1 MHSVHSF
8 EFINSPSP
16 HAFTRINLS
25 ARYINVF
32 FPDVKFE
39 RSERG
44 QPPTRFEWCCVARLY
59 CSVNWKQQVLG
70 ELIEAPNNFS
80 THLRHW
86 VARWGQCERIMCN
99 KIITKPLLLSHQ
111 PAGFSS
117 RYPKPIATLVDGTVI
132 AIDTARTVTLQQ
144 RATYNNKASTNAAQA
159 IGWVSPCGL
168 GMRNTSLFGGRL
180 SEEACVWLHHL
191 LLRDFPAGWARLV
204 DKVRSLQAVN
214 VVLLSW
220 SLSSSSSYC
229 CCCRCRLRRLRRR
242 RCCCGVVCRRNVV
255 VDVLVVT
262 LAFCVLPSP
271 PPHHRASHTRRGR
284 TFTSCRRTTQPS

>member
-1 MHSVHSF
+1 M
-8 EFINSPSP
+8 
-16 HAFTRINLS
+16 
-25 ARYINVF
+25 F

-159 IGWVSPCGL
+159 IGHEKHVPLRWSSQRRGLCVAAPPPAKGLSSWLGASCGQSMFVAS
-168 GMRNTSLFGGRL
+168 GQC
-180 SEEACVWLHHL
+180 CV
-191 LLRDFPAGWARLV
+191 V
-204 DKVRSLQAVN
+204 VVVVVVVI
-214 VVLLSW
+214 VVLLLL
-220 SLSSSSSYC
+220 SLSSSSSPPSS
-229 CCCRCRLRRLRRR
+229 LLLRRR
-242 RCCCGVVCRRNVV
+242 RCRRNVV
-255 VDVLVVT
+255 VVVLVVT

-271 PPHHRASHTRRGR
+271 PPRHRASHTRRGR